1 MHLIY
6 RLLLVALTGLTT
18 GVIASTA
25 SAQQSCGSPTQA
37 YKFQMPADQQKAL
50 LSTAASIPMGATIA
64 QVEKALGRPDQDKKL
79 VSKKGEF
86 KVRQLYYYL
95 ARVDPN
101 LSNVYDRYVAM
112 RFDEK
117 SALIGVTY
125 WCSKADEAG

>member
-1 MHLIY
+1 MRLIY

-37 YKFQMPADQQKAL
+37 YKFQRPADQQKVM

-86 KVRQLYYYL
+86 QVRQFYYYL

-125 WCSKADEAG
+125 WCSKADAAG